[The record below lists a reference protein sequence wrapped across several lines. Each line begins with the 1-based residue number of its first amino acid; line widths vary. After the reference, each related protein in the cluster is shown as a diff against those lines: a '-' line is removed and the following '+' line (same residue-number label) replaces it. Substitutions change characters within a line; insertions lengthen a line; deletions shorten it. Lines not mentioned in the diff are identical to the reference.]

1 MASTFT
7 SSGINPDERKAKSV
21 SCAAAISRM
30 ATLASGI
37 KACEQVQRAVKYFE
51 YVFPTPSLVIAMPKT
66 FACLTNATFN
76 SAGIAVLARA
86 TSVR

>member
-7 SSGINPDERKAKSV
+7 SLGLNPDERKAKSA
-21 SCAAAISRM
+21 SCAAAISRI

-37 KACEQVQRAVKYFE
+37 KVCGQVQRAVKYLEF
-51 YVFPTPSLVIAMPKT
+51 VCSTLSFAIAMPKI
-66 FACLTNATFN
+66 FACSINAMFN

>member
-7 SSGINPDERKAKSV
+7 SSGLNSDERKAKSAP
-21 SCAAAISRM
+21 CAAAISRM

-37 KACEQVQRAVKYFE
+37 KACAQVQRAEQYFE
-51 YVFPTPSLVIAMPKT
+51 WACSALFMAISIPKT
-66 FACLTNATFN
+66 FACSINAVFN

-86 TSVR
+86 TSVS